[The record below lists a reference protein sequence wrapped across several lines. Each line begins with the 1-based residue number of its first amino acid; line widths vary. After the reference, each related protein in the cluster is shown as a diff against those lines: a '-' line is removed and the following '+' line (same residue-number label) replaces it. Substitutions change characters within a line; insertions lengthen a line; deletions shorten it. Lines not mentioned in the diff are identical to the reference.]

1 MNGFLEM
8 LFLKLNGY
16 PISKKQALL
25 LTKIFEE
32 FYTFHDDELEPPS
45 SQIVALS
52 SSCGM
57 KLPQVLSCG
66 LNSWGEYHGCF
77 SEAANL
83 ILNEYRSKKPYYA
96 GFGHPKYK
104 DEDPRVIAVLLYAKK
119 IKYNSIN
126 IINSC
131 EFSKR
136 IKLPLNF
143 GGLMACILLDCGCTL
158 HTIDAFPIICRIIGW
173 SIIHNK
179 VKQYKIPFD
188 SGYEVIKRYNSA
200 NNL

>member
-1 MNGFLEM
+1 MNGFLQM

-52 SSCGM
+52 SSCGV
-57 KLPQVLSCG
+57 KLPQTLSSA

-83 ILNEYRSKKPYYA
+83 ILNDYRSKKSYYA

-104 DEDPRVIAVLLYAKK
+104 TEDPRVTAVLSYAKK
-119 IKYNSIN
+119 IKYNSVN
-126 IINSC
+126 IKNST
-131 EFSKR
+131 EFAAK

-143 GGLMACILLDCGCTL
+143 GGLMACVLLDCGCNI
-158 HTIDAFPIICRIIGW
+158 HNIDVFPILCRMIGW
-173 SIIHNK
+173 TIIHSK

-200 NNL
+200 NSL

>member
-1 MNGFLEM
+1 MSEFLQS

-16 PISKKQALL
+16 PISKKQCLL

-57 KLPQVLSCG
+57 KLPQVLSSA
-66 LNSWGEYHGCF
+66 LNSWGEYHGCS
-77 SEAANL
+77 SEAAKL
-83 ILNEYRSKKPYYA
+83 ILNDYRSKKPYYA

-104 DEDPRVIAVLLYAKK
+104 DAEPRVTAVLNYAKRIRYSSTN
-119 IKYNSIN
+119 IKNSTY
-126 IINSC
+126 
-131 EFSKR
+131 FASK

-143 GGLMACILLDCGCTL
+143 GGLMACVLLDCGCTV
-158 HTIDAFPIICRIIGW
+158 HNIDAFPIICRMIGW
-173 SIIHNK
+173 TIIHSK

-188 SGYEVIKRYNSA
+188 SGYEVIKRYNST